1 MNNRN
6 NFYWCPPNM
15 ACKANETSA
24 QGIRP
29 GYIYASNK
37 TRPKGAKELKYCA
50 FAPIGRNTPMQTA
63 PRANALG

>member
-1 MNNRN
+1 
-6 NFYWCPPNM
+6 M

-50 FAPIGRNTPMQTA
+50 FAPIGRNTPMQTV